1 MTPFIIRDYGKR
13 ELGRLYFKKTKT
25 EKGALNNLKFWIRG
39 NKELMVALH
48 AIGMPKR
55 AQHYSAEEVTEI
67 VYYLGEP

>member
-39 NKELMVALH
+39 NKELMVWH
-48 AIGMPKR
+48 YMP
-55 AQHYSAEEVTEI
+55 SACRSGHSTI
-67 VYYLGEP
+67 PPRK